1 MATQAA
7 IVIRRTTDSIGE
19 LVRDDSPMQL
29 AQGQWGFATADQT
42 LVIRDLEGNFHAIKT
57 EVAMLDSMLVKS
69 PVQTTAVLPSSD
81 QTGTLR
87 MVLDNNSY
95 WFKTASNWVRI
106 LDTANAD
113 GLGGGECECDPD
125 PLKLFN
131 VEPDGNGGYNLSI
144 KVLNHF
150 ISRNLPPADQY
161 TDGIMTA
168 ELWRR
173 LMSLRVEDIEYN
185 AQNNSITVYFANGSS
200 SQTIQLGGGG
210 LFTKLMN
217 STYSID
223 TILTTTPGS
232 TTYISEARQLGEWV
246 RDPNGTLGIVSGE
259 GPGGLL
265 VGTVSAPS
273 SGSGGSGTIP
283 VGFSSTSASTAAKAV
298 TISNVTVT
306 EGTLIAVSFSAA
318 NTATGAM
325 TLNVTDSTGSVV
337 TSQGVSAG
345 LSGNAS
351 ITVNNAMVGT
361 AAKLYY
367 FQYGR
372 RTSTSSNF
380 YWNLINPDSAAGS
393 GGSPQ
398 PVNLAIPTGTPKD
411 PAITGDPMVAGNYS
425 LTGNINSFNPQDYDW
440 FGGLEPADP
449 SSPWIIVTKYQ
460 TFMYLSGI
468 YQNPWPLKM
477 VVAIKNNGGSTFS
490 IASEDFDIFSI
501 ETIVLNT
508 TNYVLPLDDILRAR
522 ISSIAYSKTLHVVNV
537 SSSSRNFQFSIGASI
552 YNPNITVPAGGRIKI
567 EFTLVI
573 MPNISKIWYSVDG
586 VQQSPF
592 SFNPDI

>member
-57 EVAMLDSMLVKS
+57 EDAMLDSMLVKS
-69 PVQTTAVLPSSD
+69 PVQTTTALPSSD

-113 GLGGGECECDPD
+113 GLGGGECSCDPD
-125 PLKLFN
+125 PLKLFTI
-131 VEPDGNGGYNLSI
+131 ESDGNGGYNLSI
-144 KVLNHF
+144 KVRNHF
-150 ISRNLPPADQY
+150 ISRNLPPADHY
-161 TDGIMTA
+161 MDGIMTA
-168 ELWRR
+168 ELWQR

-185 AQNNSITVYFANGSS
+185 AQSNSITVYFVNGSS
-200 SQTIQLGGGG
+200 ETIQLGGG
-210 LFTKLMN
+210 
-217 STYSID
+217 
-223 TILTTTPGS
+223 
-232 TTYISEARQLGEWV
+232 
-246 RDPNGTLGIVSGE
+246 
-259 GPGGLL
+259 
-265 VGTVSAPS
+265 
-273 SGSGGSGTIP
+273 GGSGTIP

-306 EGTLIAVSFSAA
+306 EGTLIAVSFSTA

-325 TLNVTDSTGSVV
+325 TLNVTDSTGTVV

-411 PAITGDPMVAGNYS
+411 SVFSGVNLDGDPFAAGNFNNVANV
-425 LTGNINSFNPQDYDW
+425 TNFNPQNYDW
-440 FGGLEPADP
+440 FGGLEPADIT
-449 SSPWIIVTKYQ
+449 SPWIIVTKYQ

-468 YQNPWPLKM
+468 YANPWYNKM
-477 VVAIKNNGGSTFS
+477 VIAIKNNGGSTFS

-501 ETIVLNT
+501 ETIVLNI
-508 TNYVLPLDDILRAR
+508 YDFVLALDDILLASG
-522 ISSIAYSKTLHVVNV
+522 SSLAYSKALHVVNV
-537 SSSSRNFQFSIGASI
+537 SSSSRNFQFSVGASI
-552 YNPNITVPAGGRIKI
+552 YNPNITVPAGGRTKI

-573 MPNISKIWYSVDG
+573 MPNVSKIWYSVNG
-586 VQQSPF
+586 VQQSPL
-592 SFNPDI
+592 SFNPNI